1 MGIGTNRSKSLKN
14 PVRAST
20 LITEPD
26 NATST
31 CMLAL
36 LEA

>member
-1 MGIGTNRSKSLKN
+1 MGTGTNLSRSLKN
-14 PVRAST
+14 LARAST
-20 LITEPD
+20 LSTEPD